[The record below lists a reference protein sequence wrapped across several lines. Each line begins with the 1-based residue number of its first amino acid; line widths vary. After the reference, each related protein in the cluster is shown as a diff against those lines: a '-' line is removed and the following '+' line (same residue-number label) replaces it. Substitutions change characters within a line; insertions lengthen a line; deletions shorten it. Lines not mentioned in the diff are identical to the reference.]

1 MRFWNHDGAC
11 DGDTGGSGS
20 TSLLD
25 SMLSTEKMI
34 RTHFSYDEID
44 RSTYSLPLY
53 RKRLQVRKLIVT
65 KAHPSNHHQGKRV
78 RGVTTLL
85 ERGVTKR
92 PYFKIFYLIYDS
104 KQIKIREVSGVKF
117 QNMIKDSMIWCSVL
131 HSHKQTD
138 QRQNQI
144 DINSC
149 MHVLVIKSM
158 SL

>member
-1 MRFWNHDGAC
+1 M
-11 DGDTGGSGS
+11 
-20 TSLLD
+20 
-25 SMLSTEKMI
+25 
-34 RTHFSYDEID
+34 
-44 RSTYSLPLY
+44 
-53 RKRLQVRKLIVT
+53 T

-85 ERGVTKR
+85 EQGVTKQ

-104 KQIKIREVSGVKF
+104 KLIKIREVSGVKF
-117 QNMIKDSMIWCSVL
+117 QNMIKDPGSLWCQIPKYDQGLNDCSGL

-138 QRQNQI
+138 QRQDQF